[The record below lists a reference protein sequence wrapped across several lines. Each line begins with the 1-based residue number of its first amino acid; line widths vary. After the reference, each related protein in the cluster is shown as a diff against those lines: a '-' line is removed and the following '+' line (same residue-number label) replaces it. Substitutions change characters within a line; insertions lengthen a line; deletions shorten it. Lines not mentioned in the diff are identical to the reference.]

1 MDDPPPTLLHFSPG
15 CEDMTGQR
23 MRFWVAALALLVSGP
38 CWSAETVVVDGK
50 TIQLGGV
57 KYRLD
62 GVDAPE
68 FDQMCIDQK
77 ADTWACGVEA
87 RNQLTAMIGGKEVRC
102 EDKGADSIFRNRRLG
117 VCTVAGDGGSL
128 NQRLVR
134 EGYGFSLEPSG
145 KDRFKAEQAEAKDGQ
160 KGLWKGCFAV
170 PEDFRQWK
178 TDGVLLGASC
188 RRDKDVELRQVMFPV
203 EPTAPPGCT
212 IKGKLAT
219 RAKFTGNVGIYHLQT
234 CRSYAS
240 LTRANRWFCSED
252 DALAAGFR
260 KAFNC
265 GRRK

>member
-1 MDDPPPTLLHFSPG
+1 
-15 CEDMTGQR
+15 
-23 MRFWVAALALLVSGP
+23 MRLFVAALAMLLTSP
-38 CWSAETVVVDGK
+38 CWAADTLVIDGK
-50 TIQLGGV
+50 TLQLGNV

-62 GVDAPE
+62 GIDAPE

-87 RNQLTAMIGGKEVRC
+87 RNQLAALVGTSEVRC
-102 EDKGADSIFRNRRLG
+102 EDKGGDPIFKNRRLG
-117 VCTVAGDGGSL
+117 VCSTAGETSSL
-128 NQRLVR
+128 NQRQVR
-134 EGYGFSLEPSG
+134 QGFGLSLEPSG
-145 KDRFKAEQAEAKDGQ
+145 NGRFKAEQAEAKDSQ

-178 TDGVLLGASC
+178 TDGVLFGASC
-188 RRDKDVELRQVMFPV
+188 RRDKDVELRQIMFPT
-203 EPTAPPGCT
+203 EPIAPPGCT
-212 IKGKLAT
+212 IKGKLAA
-219 RAKFTGNVGIYHLQT
+219 RAKFTGNVGIYHMQG

-240 LTRANRWFCSED
+240 LTKTNRWFCSEE

>member
-1 MDDPPPTLLHFSPG
+1 
-15 CEDMTGQR
+15 
-23 MRFWVAALALLVSGP
+23 MRLFVAAIAMLLTGP
-38 CWSAETVVVDGK
+38 CWAADATVTDGK
-50 TIQLGGV
+50 TIQLGNV

-62 GVDAPE
+62 GIDAPE

-87 RNQLTAMIGGKEVRC
+87 RNQLVALVGSNEVRC
-102 EDKGADSIFRNRRLG
+102 EDKGADPIFKNRRLG
-117 VCTVAGDGGSL
+117 VCSTAGEPASL
-128 NQRLVR
+128 NQRQVR
-134 EGYGFSLEPSG
+134 QGFGLSLEPSG

-178 TDGVLLGASC
+178 TDGVLLGTSC
-188 RRDKDVELRQVMFPV
+188 RRDKDVELRQIMFPT
-203 EPTAPPGCT
+203 EPTAPPGCI
-212 IKGKLAT
+212 IKGKLAA
-219 RAKFTGNVGIYHLQT
+219 RAKFTGNVGIYHLQS

-240 LTRANRWFCSED
+240 LTKTNRWFCSEE

>member
-1 MDDPPPTLLHFSPG
+1 
-15 CEDMTGQR
+15 
-23 MRFWVAALALLVSGP
+23 MRFLIAAVALLFSGP
-38 CWSAETVVVDGK
+38 CWSADAVVADGK
-50 TIQLGGV
+50 TIQLGTV

-62 GVDAPE
+62 GIDVPE
-68 FDQMCIDQK
+68 FDQVCIDQK

-87 RNQLTAMIGGKEVRC
+87 RNQLAALVGTKEVRC
-102 EDKGADSIFRNRRLG
+102 EDKGPDPIFKNRRLG
-117 VCTVAGDGGSL
+117 ICRVAGDSSSL
-128 NQRLVR
+128 NQRQVR
-134 EGYGFSLEPSG
+134 DGFGLSLEPSG
-145 KDRFKAEQAEAKDGQ
+145 QGRFKAEQADAKEGL

-178 TDGVLLGASC
+178 TDGVLFGAAC
-188 RRDKDVELRQVMFPV
+188 RRDKDVELRQIMFPT

-212 IKGKLAT
+212 IKGKLAV
-219 RAKFTGNVGIYHLQT
+219 RAKFTGNVGIYHLQS

-240 LTRANRWFCSED
+240 LTKTNRWFCSEE